1 MIRTRRTA
9 RGSAPTSLTKSW
21 VWWATLK
28 TFELRDAPYP
38 LIYFNMFQQ
47 SRLLDHFELRTAV
60 APESIAGTVG
70 GGTSFGTARECL
82 ETLGCYGNGKSKRF
96 AEIIAATAMAGEIS
110 LMISIVNGTYI
121 YAHETFGRN
130 RPPQ

>member
-1 MIRTRRTA
+1 MGCLASLASIHRISRRRLTFA
-9 RGSAPTSLTKSW
+9 MEPDRAIVRLKICSLNDFKTPMKSKTSERRWLW
-21 VWWATLK
+21 PHENW
-28 TFELRDAPYP
+28 ER
-38 LIYFNMFQQ
+38 
-47 SRLLDHFELRTAV
+47 
-60 APESIAGTVG
+60 TVG